1 VVKIATFAK
10 PENVMPHA
18 MTTQPINKI
27 TMNETD
33 KSNIGNI
40 YFKLLNQQ
48 FVAEELDYSNFNN
61 HIPTLQAL
69 AAIGNSGI
77 SVFDLFKKE
86 HIFYSPNFC
95 TMLGYNVQEIV
106 DKGHSFLDNKI
117 HPDDFIELMKNGISL
132 LKLFYQ
138 FSSDEKT
145 NYKLINEYRVLNV
158 ENKYIKIL
166 EQQQVLELDK
176 FGNLWLTLSTIDIS
190 PNQDIDGKIKS
201 QLQNFK
207 SGKIVAFLEETKI
220 QETTSVLLSQ
230 REIQIL
236 QMVKDGYLSKEI
248 SNKLDISV
256 HTVNTHRQ
264 RLLGK
269 LGANNSMEAVVF
281 ASKLGL
287 L

>member
-1 VVKIATFAK
+1 
-10 PENVMPHA
+10 
-18 MTTQPINKI
+18 
-27 TMNETD
+27 MNDTD
-33 KSNIGNI
+33 KAKIGNI
-40 YFKLLNQQ
+40 YLKLLNQQ
-48 FVAEELDYSNFNN
+48 EFAAEELDYSNFNN
-61 HIPTLQAL
+61 HMPTLQAL
-69 AAIGNSGI
+69 STIGNSGI

-95 TMLGYNVQEIV
+95 TVLGYNLQDIL
-106 DKGHSFLDNKI
+106 DNGHHFIDNKI
-117 HPDDFIELMKNGISL
+117 HPDDFIELMKNGITL

-145 NYKLINEYRVLNV
+145 NYKLINEYRVLNA

-166 EQQQVLELDK
+166 EQHQVLELDK
-176 FGNLWLTLSTIDIS
+176 YGNLWLTLSTIDIS
-190 PNQDIDGKIKS
+190 PNQDIDGKMKS
-201 QLQNFK
+201 QLVNFRT
-207 SGKIVAFLEETKI
+207 GKIVAFLDETKT
-220 QETTSVLLSQ
+220 QETTSVTLSQ

-248 SNKLDISV
+248 SDKLDISV

-281 ASKLGL
+281 ASKFGL

>member
-1 VVKIATFAK
+1 
-10 PENVMPHA
+10 MPHVIKSQPLNKRA
-18 MTTQPINKI
+18 MSNT
-27 TMNETD
+27 E
-33 KSNIGNI
+33 KSNISNT
-40 YFKLLNQQ
+40 YFKLLNQQQ

-61 HIPTLQAL
+61 HIPVLQAL
-69 AAIGNSGI
+69 ATIGNSGI
-77 SVFDLFKKE
+77 SVFDVFKKE

-95 TMLGYNVQEIV
+95 TVLGYNLQDIV
-106 DKGHSFLDNKI
+106 DNGHHFIDNKI
-117 HPDDFIELMKNGISL
+117 HPDDFIELMKNGITL

-145 NYKLINEYRVLNV
+145 NYKLVNEYRILNA

-166 EQQQVLELDK
+166 EQHQVLELDK
-176 FGNLWLTLSTIDIS
+176 YGNLWLTLSTIDIS

-201 QLQNFK
+201 QLLNFRT
-207 SGKIVAFLEETKI
+207 GKIVAFMEEPKS
-220 QETTSVLLSQ
+220 QETVNVLLSQ

-248 SNKLDISV
+248 SDKLAISV

-264 RLLGK
+264 RLLQK

-287 L
+287 V

>member
-1 VVKIATFAK
+1 
-10 PENVMPHA
+10 
-18 MTTQPINKI
+18 
-27 TMNETD
+27 MNETD
-33 KSNIGNI
+33 KSNIYDT

-48 FVAEELDYSNFNN
+48 QFVESELDYSNFNK

-69 AAIGNSGI
+69 ATIGNSGI
-77 SVFDLFKKE
+77 SVFDIYKKD

-95 TMLGYNVQEIV
+95 SILGYNVQEIIE
-106 DKGHSFLDNKI
+106 KGNSFIDSKI

-138 FSSDEKT
+138 FSADEKI
-145 NYKLINEYRVLNV
+145 NYKLINEYRILNA

-166 EQQQVLELDK
+166 EQHQVLELDK

-190 PNQDIDGKIKS
+190 PNQDIIGSIKS
-201 QLQNFK
+201 QLHNFRT
-207 SGKIVAFLEETKI
+207 GKIVAFLEETKI
-220 QETTSVLLSQ
+220 QETASILLSQ

-236 QMVKDGYLSKEI
+236 QMVKHGYLSKEI
-248 SNKLDISV
+248 SDKLAISV

-264 RLLGK
+264 KVLGK
-269 LGANNSMEAVVF
+269 LGANNSMEAIVF
-281 ASKLGL
+281 ASKLKL

>member
-1 VVKIATFAK
+1 
-10 PENVMPHA
+10 
-18 MTTQPINKI
+18 MTDTER
-27 TMNETD
+27 T
-33 KSNIGNI
+33 NIGNI
-40 YFKLLNQQ
+40 YFELLNQQ
-48 FVAEELDYSNFNN
+48 HFVAEELDYSNFNK

-86 HIFYSPNFC
+86 HAFYSPNFC
-95 TMLGYNVQEIV
+95 AMLGYNVEEIAE
-106 DKGHSFLDNKI
+106 KGHSFLDSKI
-117 HPDDFIELMKNGISL
+117 HPDDFVELMKSGISL
-132 LKLFYQ
+132 LKLFYE
-138 FSSDEKT
+138 FSPDEKK
-145 NYKLINEYRVLNV
+145 NYKLINEYRILNA
-158 ENKYIKIL
+158 ENKYIRIL
-166 EQQQVLELDK
+166 EQHQVLELDK

-201 QLQNFK
+201 QLQNFRT
-207 SGKIVAFLEETKI
+207 GKIVAFMEEPKI
-220 QETTSVLLSQ
+220 QETVSILLSR

-248 SNKLDISV
+248 SDKLAISL

>member
-1 VVKIATFAK
+1 
-10 PENVMPHA
+10 
-18 MTTQPINKI
+18 MTDTAEP
-27 TMNETD
+27 
-33 KSNIGNI
+33 NIGNI
-40 YFKLLNQQ
+40 YFQLLNQQQ
-48 FVAEELDYSNFNN
+48 FVAEELDYSNFNK

-69 AAIGNSGI
+69 ATIGNSGI

-95 TMLGYNVQEIV
+95 AMLGYNVQEIV
-106 DKGHSFLDNKI
+106 EKGNSFLDSKI

-132 LKLFYQ
+132 LKLFYK
-138 FSSDEKT
+138 FSPDEKT
-145 NYKLINEYRVLNV
+145 NYKLINEYRILNA

-166 EQQQVLELDK
+166 EQHQVLELDK
-176 FGNLWLTLSTIDIS
+176 SGNLWLTLSTMDIS

-201 QLQNFK
+201 QLQNFRT
-207 SGKIVAFLEETKI
+207 GKIIAFWEDTQIEETV
-220 QETTSVLLSQ
+220 SVLLSR
-230 REIQIL
+230 RELQIL

-248 SNKLDISV
+248 SDKLAISL

-264 RLLGK
+264 RLLEK
-269 LGANNSMEAVVF
+269 LGANNSMEAVVY